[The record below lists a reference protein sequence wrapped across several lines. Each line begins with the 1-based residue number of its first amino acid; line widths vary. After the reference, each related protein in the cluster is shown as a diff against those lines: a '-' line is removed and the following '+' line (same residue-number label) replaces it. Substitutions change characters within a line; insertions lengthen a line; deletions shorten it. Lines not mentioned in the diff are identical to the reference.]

1 MAITKAQTVPC
12 PTCFAPAGQPC
23 TAPTDTGRR
32 AVTWVHVRRGEQ
44 LLLASLRVRDNE
56 YFLTF
61 GIAYYDEPHPMWPEC
76 NPKGYVR
83 IIAPDYEQARLIAIE
98 RFGLDWSTLTPSAN
112 FNRRFF
118 PAGELMVLP

>member
-1 MAITKAQTVPC
+1 MTITRGQTVPC
-12 PTCFAPAGQPC
+12 PTCLATAGQPC
-23 TAPTDTGRR
+23 TVPTDSGRR
-32 AVTWVHVRRGEQ
+32 AVTWVHVARGEQ
-44 LLLASLRVRDNE
+44 LLLASLRVRNDE

-61 GIAYYDEPHPMWPEC
+61 GIAYYDEPHPKWPEC

-112 FNRRFF
+112 FNRKFF

>member
-1 MAITKAQTVPC
+1 MAITTAQTVPC
-12 PTCFAPAGQPC
+12 PTCLAPAGQPC
-23 TAPTDTGRR
+23 TAPTDSGRR
-32 AVTWVHVRRGEQ
+32 AVTWVHVTRGEQ
-44 LLLASLRVRDNE
+44 LLLARLKVRDNE

-61 GIAYYDEPHPMWPEC
+61 GIEYYDEPHPAWPEC

>member
-1 MAITKAQTVPC
+1 MAITEAQTVAC
-12 PTCFAPAGQPC
+12 PTCHAPAGKPC
-23 TAPTDTGRR
+23 SRPTDSGRR
-32 AVTWVHVRRGEQ
+32 DVRWVHVARGEE
-44 LLLASLRVRDNE
+44 LLRDLVARKNDE

-61 GIAYYDEPHPMWPEC
+61 GIAYYDEPHPRWPEC
-76 NPKGYVR
+76 NPKGWVR

>member
-1 MAITKAQTVPC
+1 MAITRAQTVAC
-12 PTCFAPAGQPC
+12 PACHATAGEPC

-32 AVTWVHVRRGEQ
+32 IVRWVHVARGDALLKSLIERRSDEF
-44 LLLASLRVRDNE
+44 
-56 YFLTF
+56 FLTF
-61 GIAYYDEPHPMWPEC
+61 GIGYYDEPHPKWPEC

-83 IIAPDYEQARLIAIE
+83 IIAPDYEKARLIAIE

-112 FNRRFF
+112 FNPKFF